1 MSESAIAQL
10 ISLVIGKL
18 GATPILIFLLVLF
31 VAPWVAVIVI
41 VRGLDKRMTKVFERQ
56 DKRFEEVVN
65 MYANNVSLVK
75 GYEKITGD
83 LQDLVILVTSTMQTL
98 VEHIKNNFFCPLNR
112 KNTKGGG

>member
-1 MSESAIAQL
+1 MSESALAQL
-10 ISLVIGKL
+10 AALIIGKL
-18 GATPILIFLLVLF
+18 GAAPILIFFLVLF

-56 DKRFEEVVN
+56 DKRFEEVVS
-65 MYANNVSLVK
+65 MYTNNVGLVK

-98 VEHIKNNFFCPLNR
+98 IEHIKNNFFCPQSR
-112 KNTKGGG
+112 KNVKGG